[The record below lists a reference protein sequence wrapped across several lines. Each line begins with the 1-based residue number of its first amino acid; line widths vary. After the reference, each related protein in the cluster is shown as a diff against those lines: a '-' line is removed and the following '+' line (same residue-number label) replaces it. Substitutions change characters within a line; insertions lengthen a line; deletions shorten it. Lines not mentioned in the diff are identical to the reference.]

1 MVDICRNGGYAAIL
15 DMNEELA
22 QELVKEIGGGKT
34 KFFETNVLE
43 TESIAAA
50 VKGSLEWAK
59 ETGKEVGGV
68 IAAAGVSTPAK
79 VRLFSFEAHVLNV
92 LFWIRW
98 ELYFISSKRFAH
110 LKTWQLLARDVAFIL
125 HPAQPK
131 GSFVSLVSHYY
142 LQLPPESRCK
152 FPKHISVTDNARFST
167 ETLIPSHS
175 TISTSL

>member
-34 KFFETNVLE
+34 KFFETNVLK

-50 VKGSLEWAK
+50 VKGALEWVK

-79 VRLFSFEAHVLNV
+79 VCQFPIVYTSSEFFLDEV
-92 LFWIRW
+92 
-98 ELYFISSKRFAH
+98 ELEFNSSKCCNHF
-110 LKTWQLLARDVAFIL
+110 KTSENV
-125 HPAQPK
+125 
-131 GSFVSLVSHYY
+131 
-142 LQLPPESRCK
+142 
-152 FPKHISVTDNARFST
+152 
-167 ETLIPSHS
+167 
-175 TISTSL
+175 